1 MDVLK
6 KRIRFLATTSGTHDP
21 VVRQRTVL
29 RCYGIDDPEKLLP
42 APAHFDPVVRPLSR
56 VQDTQLADAIGA
68 AKGPMLITAPGG
80 VGKSVMAQRI
90 DLLLPPGSEAVVF
103 DGFAGGRYRSP
114 SEVRHRHDVGLVHI
128 VNTLDGQCLCDIL
141 LPPM

>member
-1 MDVLK
+1 
-6 KRIRFLATTSGTHDP
+6 
-21 VVRQRTVL
+21 
-29 RCYGIDDPEKLLP
+29 
-42 APAHFDPVVRPLSR
+42 
-56 VQDTQLADAIGA
+56 
-68 AKGPMLITAPGG
+68 MLITAPGG

-128 VNTLDGQCLCDIL
+128 VNTLAGRGPCDIL
-141 LPPM
+141 LPTMAPRHEYLPAFRQCLEQAAALVRARDPAALGRSVARRGGQECVRTCRSRSPQAH

>member
-1 MDVLK
+1 
-6 KRIRFLATTSGTHDP
+6 
-21 VVRQRTVL
+21 
-29 RCYGIDDPEKLLP
+29 
-42 APAHFDPVVRPLSR
+42 
-56 VQDTQLADAIGA
+56 
-68 AKGPMLITAPGG
+68 MLITAPGG

-128 VNTLDGQCLCDIL
+128 VNTLAGRGLCDIL
-141 LPPM
+141 VPTMAPRHRSEEHTSELQSLMRSSYAVFCLKKKKTNKRNIKC